1 MVEQVEDGPLV
12 LEHGQREK
20 SGVEVRESKG
30 LGGIA
35 LDELSLYEVGGM
47 VDVGRDSGGGWAVE
61 GLLAADGIGLIGK
74 AVSYLSMIDLTIS
87 KQVS

>member
-1 MVEQVEDGPLV
+1 M
-12 LEHGQREK
+12 
-20 SGVEVRESKG
+20 
-30 LGGIA
+30 
-35 LDELSLYEVGGM
+35 
-47 VDVGRDSGGGWAVE
+47 E